1 MEIQGKAGKLY
12 ISDVHAKNPKGSV
25 VLAHGICHGAW
36 CWDKMQD
43 YLALHGF
50 DSYALSY
57 RGHKGSDGFDKLK
70 NWTISDYTDDVR
82 SAIEHISQVTGE
94 KPFLLGHSM
103 GGAVVQKYIGLYE
116 DTVCGAI
123 LFASATA
130 PKMPFWKTLIST
142 CIHKDLFIAWCKS
155 TGWSVNISKMSK
167 SAFFNGGEVTR
178 ETIEKYS
185 SLLQKES
192 SKVVNGLLK
201 KEYSENYNVHIPVF
215 VIGSASDSYFKED
228 SLNKTADMYKVEPVI
243 LKGICH
249 DMMLDERMPE
259 VADHVIRFMEK
270 VGL

>member
-70 NWTISDYTDDVR
+70 DWTISDYTDDVR
-82 SAIEHISQVTGE
+82 STIEHVPQITGE

-103 GGAVVQKYIGLYE
+103 GGAVVQKYIGTDE
-116 DTVCGAI
+116 NMVRGAI

-130 PKMPFWKTLIST
+130 PKMPFLTTFIGSYMR
-142 CIHKDLFIAWCKS
+142 KDLSIARRISEGKS
-155 TGWSVNISKMSK
+155 VDIGEMPE
-167 SAFFNGGEVTR
+167 SAFFKGGEVTKAA
-178 ETIEKYS
+178 IEKYS
-185 SLLQKES
+185 PMLQEESPEVVKEL
-192 SKVVNGLLK
+192 VLK
-201 KEYSENYNVHIPVF
+201 KYSKNYNINIPVF

-259 VADHVIRFMEK
+259 VADHVIHFMEK